1 MGKRVARMRLN
12 ASCGSRPWLA
22 LRLMAARQPDRPGD
36 PGAATL
42 IPAAPVT
49 DAGNSAK
56 PNGEERMRKQPR
68 WFTEG
73 EEPDYRFSLANE
85 RTFLAWLRTG
95 LGLLAGAVA
104 LIQLA
109 PSLTVTGLESVLAG
123 LLAVS
128 GTVLAAFAYR
138 RWAEVQRAMRRKQPL
153 PMTWLP
159 FLIGWMVAGAGAI
172 VVLLVVRHVR

>member
-1 MGKRVARMRLN
+1 
-12 ASCGSRPWLA
+12 
-22 LRLMAARQPDRPGD
+22 
-36 PGAATL
+36 
-42 IPAAPVT
+42 
-49 DAGNSAK
+49 
-56 PNGEERMRKQPR
+56 MRKQPR